1 MKHRRIAHAAAA
13 LICALA
19 IALAVHG
26 LVRAAV
32 ILLIFA
38 VLTQLS
44 SLEALR
50 VVVST
55 LNGKP
60 KP

>member
-1 MKHRRIAHAAAA
+1 MKARRIAHAAAA
-13 LICALA
+13 LLCGLA

-26 LVRAAV
+26 LVRPAV

-38 VLTQLS
+38 VLTNLG

-50 VVVST
+50 VAIAT
-55 LNGKP
+55 LNGKV